1 MANLAGLL
9 SYETLEKVAIIVHD
23 EALAQRECQL

>member
-1 MANLAGLL
+1 MAQLAGLL
-9 SYETLEKVAIIVHD
+9 TIETLEKVATIIHD

>member
-23 EALAQRECQL
+23 EALA